1 MLDDFVVV
9 VVVVRLA
16 ALPSA
21 AAACD
26 LVVTM
31 AACNE
36 INDAGDQ
43 INCGGR
49 KSC

>member
-31 AACNE
+31 AADLANE
-36 INDAGDQ
+36 MT
-43 INCGGR
+43 GGTE
-49 KSC
+49 